1 MIDKNRRAFLQAVT
15 VASLGIAAAPALKAA
30 DIVKVDDAV
39 DPESPQAK
47 ALGYVHHYSEVE
59 TERFPRFE
67 EGQICAN
74 CQLAQGNLEKDWF
87 GCAIFPSQLVARE
100 GWCSAWVQMR

>member
-1 MIDKNRRAFLQAVT
+1 MINKNRRAFLEAAT
-15 VASLGIAAAPALKAA
+15 VATLGIAAAPALKAA
-30 DIVKVDDAV
+30 DIVKVDDVV

-100 GWCSAWVQMR
+100 GWCSAWGLKR